1 MSLVPVGKTMRNS
14 IMRFA
19 KRTSGIESG
28 FIATGMTV
36 SVIAAISAVG
46 IALSWIIFG
55 V

>member
-1 MSLVPVGKTMRNS
+1 MLGGETMSNF

-28 FIATGMTV
+28 FIADGITV

-46 IALSWIIFG
+46 AALSWIIFG